1 MNLFNDNSLSDI
13 SFEIRFNKND
23 MKNKRN
29 VVLRFLFGD
38 FKRQLKREI
47 KRELKGELNREPKY
61 EFKRELKR
69 EFKQKL

>member
-1 MNLFNDNSLSDI
+1 MTSRLVFLFGARDI
-13 SFEIRFNKND
+13 
-23 MKNKRN
+23 MLKRALKEFLQ
-29 VVLRFLFGD
+29 VLKSTEVFFGD
-38 FKRQLKREI
+38 FKRELKREI